1 MFAKAGLRKEK
12 DKPNISGASQGSQN
26 PESLMSRQ
34 VQSVSET
41 VPRQPAQHLLGALP
55 VTHIPL
61 TVRASSAQYRAQY
74 RAQITD
80 LTNLGQDPSGSSM
93 PRDKSIS
100 IPMATTSQVPG
111 LGPYW
116 LLQAAVAVSA
126 RPIFSQEY
134 LSPNIGNPSM
144 MSLKSPEQSRGSG
157 QPPTGGTSLGQEMSG
172 DILMGL
178 NNS

>member
-1 MFAKAGLRKEK
+1 MTMFAKAGSRKEK

-26 PESLMSRQ
+26 LESSTSRQ
-34 VQSVSET
+34 VQSASET
-41 VPRQPAQHLLGALP
+41 VPRQPTQHLLGTPP
-55 VTHIPL
+55 VTHIPPMA
-61 TVRASSAQYRAQY
+61 RASSAQY

-80 LTNLGQDPSGSSM
+80 LTNLGQDWSGSSM

-100 IPMATTSQVPG
+100 IPAVTTSQVPG

-116 LLQAAVAVSA
+116 SLQAAAAGSA

-134 LSPNIGNPSM
+134 LSPNIGSLSM
-144 MSLKSPEQSRGSG
+144 MSPKSPEQSRGSG
-157 QPPTGGTSLGQEMSG
+157 QPPTGGTSLGPG
-172 DILMGL
+172 DILTGL